1 MSSTMRIFPYFLFIL
16 ISGKLC
22 LFGLREPYA
31 WRAFT
36 ERVKVRIKSETQAL
50 SGGYFR
56 RWAGSCPIAAH
67 AALLFIL
74 QPQVSVRDNSGVM
87 SLFPWGYV
95 RILLRLRP
103 FPQGETLVPQGGYG
117 RSPKRKRQFPRQE
130 TSGNCKCLNYRFL
143 LFSSRCAWGIRNLS
157 ADRRRTSGLYQL
169 HLYAE
174 RKAQVIFRFQ
184 ILVGKGAYHVEVARA
199 DFVEQADL
207 LSHKPMFLVDVERDS
222 LP

>member
-36 ERVKVRIKSETQAL
+36 ERVNVRIKSETQAL

-74 QPQVSVRDNSGVM
+74 QPQVSVRDNSGGM
-87 SLFPWGYV
+87 SVFPWGYV
-95 RILLRLRP
+95 RILLGLRQ

-117 RSPKRKRQFPRQE
+117 RSPKRKRLFPRQE
-130 TSGNCKCLNYRFL
+130 TNGNCKRLSYRAL
-143 LFSSRCAWGIRNLS
+143 LFLPPCAWVIRNLLAS
-157 ADRRRTSGLYQL
+157 RRRTSGLYQL

-174 RKAQVIFRFQ
+174 
-184 ILVGKGAYHVEVARA
+184 
-199 DFVEQADL
+199 
-207 LSHKPMFLVDVERDS
+207 
-222 LP
+222 

>member
-1 MSSTMRIFPYFLFIL
+1 M
-16 ISGKLC
+16 
-22 LFGLREPYA
+22 
-31 WRAFT
+31 
-36 ERVKVRIKSETQAL
+36 

-56 RWAGSCPIAAH
+56 RWAGSCPIAVR

-87 SLFPWGYV
+87 SVFPWAYV
-95 RILLRLRP
+95 RILLGLRQ

-117 RSPKRKRQFPRQE
+117 RSPKRKRLFPRQE
-130 TSGNCKCLNYRFL
+130 TNGNCKRLSYRAL
-143 LFSSRCAWGIRNLS
+143 LFLPPCAWVIRNLLAS
-157 ADRRRTSGLYQL
+157 RRRTSGLYQL

-174 RKAQVIFRFQ
+174 RKAQVIFGLQ
-184 ILVGKGAYHVEVARA
+184 IFVGKCAYHVEVACA

>member
-1 MSSTMRIFPYFLFIL
+1 M
-16 ISGKLC
+16 
-22 LFGLREPYA
+22 
-31 WRAFT
+31 
-36 ERVKVRIKSETQAL
+36 RVKVRIKSETQAL

-56 RWAGSCPIAAH
+56 RWAVSCPVLVCTASF
-67 AALLFIL
+67 FIF
-74 QPQVSVRDNSGVM
+74 QPQVSGGDNSGVM

-130 TSGNCKCLNYRFL
+130 TNGNCKRLSYRAL
-143 LFSSRCAWGIRNLS
+143 LFLPRCAWVIRNLLAS
-157 ADRRRTSGLYQL
+157 RRRTSGLYQL

>member
-16 ISGKLC
+16 VSGRFC

-56 RWAGSCPIAAH
+56 RWAVSCPVLVCTASF
-67 AALLFIL
+67 FIF
-74 QPQVSVRDNSGVM
+74 QPQVSGGDNSGVM

-117 RSPKRKRQFPRQE
+117 RSLKRKRQFPRQE
-130 TSGNCKCLNYRFL
+130 TNGNCKRLSYRAL
-143 LFSSRCAWGIRNLS
+143 LFLPRCAWVIKNLL
-157 ADRRRTSGLYQL
+157 AGRWRTSSLYQL

-174 RKAQVIFRFQ
+174 
-184 ILVGKGAYHVEVARA
+184 
-199 DFVEQADL
+199 
-207 LSHKPMFLVDVERDS
+207 
-222 LP
+222 